1 CRFRRPSR
9 VSKRSSTATST
20 TCPSRRSSTSAA
32 SSRFSPRRSRSRARA
47 SMDVQLVSPESILYQ
62 GVGKMVV
69 VRTLGGGDIAFEDN
83 HAPFLGALAD
93 WPARV
98 KFEDGTQAWFAV
110 HGGFVEVSH
119 NQVFILSDVAEP
131 AADIDVARATE
142 AKTRAEEALRANA

>member
-1 CRFRRPSR
+1 
-9 VSKRSSTATST
+9 
-20 TCPSRRSSTSAA
+20 
-32 SSRFSPRRSRSRARA
+32 
-47 SMDVQLVSPESILYQ
+47 MDVQLVSPEQILYQ

-110 HGGFVEVSH
+110 HGGFVEVSN
-119 NQVFILSDVAEP
+119 NQVIILSDVAEP
-131 AADIDVARATE
+131 AGGIDVGRATD
-142 AKTRAEEALRANA
+142 AKTRAEEVLRANAEDDEAAAALARAEVRLQVAASA

>member
-1 CRFRRPSR
+1 
-9 VSKRSSTATST
+9 
-20 TCPSRRSSTSAA
+20 
-32 SSRFSPRRSRSRARA
+32 
-47 SMDVQLVSPESILYQ
+47 MDVQLVSPEQVLYQ

-110 HGGFVEVSH
+110 HGGFVEVSN
-119 NQVFILSDVAEP
+119 NQVIILSDVAEL
-131 AADIDVARATE
+131 AADISVDRATE
-142 AKTRAEEALRANA
+142 AKSRAEEALRADADDELALAALARAAVRLEVAASA